1 MGLKLGTGQT
11 AQQSQAFAL
20 LEEDPD
26 PVPTGRLTTPWA
38 QGLQGSSLASLGI
51 CDEGQHTELKWQQR
65 NAQCVSGGQMYRW
78 SRYDVILC
86 VYMWRIT
93 LKCRL
98 KLKYLC

>member
-26 PVPTGRLTTPWA
+26 PVPTGRLTIPWA

-51 CDEGQHTELKWQQR
+51 CDEGQHTGLKWQQR
-65 NAQCVSGGQMYRW
+65 NAQCVSGGQMYR
-78 SRYDVILC
+78 
-86 VYMWRIT
+86 
-93 LKCRL
+93 
-98 KLKYLC
+98 